1 MLLALAASL
10 LLHLPD
16 RTPEDLPVAMSLDD
30 PVVRVDPWRGPDED
44 SPEHPLGW
52 GDVLLRRT
60 DDAVWT
66 LTFAPT
72 VRLISG
78 KTRVREKASRPVW
91 LDLQEHDIGFGPA
104 PGFQLSLK
112 VETRAVAWFLDVE
125 WFHAQ
130 GRGMFPQNFD
140 YDEGHFVA
148 DVPYRTSADLYMARA
163 GFEVPGLIWRGRD
176 TRISP
181 FLGLEYPRVSLG
193 IVQSGADQSSSEQYA
208 QFIPVPIA
216 GIAVEQRLS
225 STLTLAGRFYFGGV
239 PHMPTPFMEGGR
251 LYMRVLSIRADLEL
265 SWRLSDSIRLFA
277 GAGYQYWNGRL
288 DSHEDGNNLR
298 MEMPL
303 FTIGIDIGL

>member
-1 MLLALAASL
+1 MLFTLAASFL
-10 LLHLPD
+10 FHLPD
-16 RTPEDLPVAMSLDD
+16 RTPEDLPVEMSLDEPPVFGVSGQD
-30 PVVRVDPWRGPDED
+30 PQEEA
-44 SPEHPLGW
+44 PERPRGW
-52 GDVLLRRT
+52 GDVQLRRT
-60 DDAVWT
+60 DDATWT

-78 KTRVREKASRPVW
+78 KTRVRELASKPVW
-91 LDLQEHDIGFGPA
+91 LDLGEHDIGFGPA

-130 GRGMFPQNFD
+130 GRGTFPQNFA
-140 YDEGHFVA
+140 YDEGSFLA
-148 DVPYRTSADLYMARA
+148 NLPYHTSADLYMARA

-176 TRISP
+176 IRITP

-193 IVQSGADQSSSEQYA
+193 IVQSGASQSTSEQYA
-208 QFIPVPIA
+208 QFIPVPIG

-225 STLTLAGRFYFGGV
+225 SMLTLAGRFYAGGI
-239 PHMPTPFMEGGR
+239 PYMPTPFIEGGR
-251 LYMRVLSIRADLEL
+251 LYARVLSLRAELEV
-265 SWRLSDSIRLFA
+265 SWQVSSTIRLFA
-277 GAGYQYWNGRL
+277 GIGYQYWTGRL
-288 DSHEDGNNLR
+288 ESNEDGNSLR